1 MTLILR
7 EEDVRDT
14 LTMTDTMRVVEGM
27 FRRQGAGEVIN
38 HPRVRIVLPEGRGVA
53 HTLPAWVP
61 GQPGDP
67 EATGQGFVGL
77 KTYTAVG
84 GAVRFVVL
92 LSSAEDGRLLAIIE
106 ADLLGQMRTG
116 AASGVAT
123 RHMAREDARVVAL
136 LGAGGQA
143 RTQALAMAT
152 ARPISRFLVYSRD
165 AARREAFCADI
176 ASITGV
182 EATPTPSAEEAVR
195 AADIV
200 VTATTAREPV
210 MRGEWLRP
218 GAHVNAMGSNWGYR
232 REVDTET
239 VTRSALIAVDDL
251 AQARIEAG
259 DLLIPEREG
268 AFSLEE
274 ARASGRLVELGAI
287 VAGKTLGRPD
297 ADAITLFKSLGIG
310 AEDIATAAHIYKLAR
325 ERGLGQEIALL
336 P

>member
-1 MTLILR
+1 MALVLR
-7 EEDVRDT
+7 EDDVRT
-14 LTMTDTMRVVEGM
+14 VLTMPDTMRVVGAM
-27 FRRQGAGEVIN
+27 FRRQGAGAVIN
-38 HPRVRIVLPEGRGVA
+38 LPRARIVLPEGRGVN

-61 GQPGDP
+61 GQPGNP
-67 EATGQGFVGL
+67 EASGHGFVGL

-92 LSSAEDGRLLAIIE
+92 LSSAEDGQLLAIIE

-123 RHMAREDARVVAL
+123 GLMARADARVVAL

-143 RTQALAMAT
+143 RTQALAMAA
-152 ARPISRFLVYSRD
+152 ARPISQFLVFSRD
-165 AARREAFCADI
+165 ATRREAFCQDI
-176 ASITGV
+176 ASATGA
-182 EATPTPSAEEAVR
+182 EAFSAASAEEAVH

-232 REVDTET
+232 REVDTAT
-239 VTRSALIAVDDL
+239 VARAALIAVDDL
-251 AQARIEAG
+251 AQARTEAG

-268 AFSLEE
+268 TFSFEE
-274 ARASGRLVELGAI
+274 AQEGGRLVELGAI
-287 VAGKTLGRPD
+287 ATEKTPGRPSE
-297 ADAITLFKSLGIG
+297 DAITLFKSLGIG
-310 AEDIATAAHIYKLAR
+310 AEDIATAALIYKLAL
-325 ERGLGQEIALL
+325 ERGLGQEITLV